1 MTPPSPLAF
10 FTICS
15 KNFIAYALTLSASIR
30 EHHPGAHMYVALCDR
45 LDDAF
50 DPAEL
55 PFELVQLEQL
65 AIPDLAGMTERY
77 NITELNTSIKPFVF
91 EWLFGQRGEQRVV
104 YLDPDILVVSPLED
118 VDRRLGVD
126 ADAILTPHV
135 LDPAEGGVEIDDIK
149 MLQLGI
155 YNLGFCAL
163 HDTPRVREIVRW
175 WQRRLE
181 TQCVIDVPNGL
192 FVDQKWADLLPCF
205 IGRTHILQHPGY
217 NVAYWNLQQ
226 RHVARGPAG
235 WTSNGQ
241 PLVFVHFSGNSLQDE
256 SVFSRHSW
264 QLNAANVGEINEL
277 LREYRTRVF
286 ANDHARWSRMPYAFN
301 WNGASGKNEH
311 TPQQVAAAAAA
322 GTGTAPAPAA
332 VAAPVWPPAMP
343 RKARLRNAWV
353 TIRRARDHAGGW
365 LPMMRKGASVF
376 GRGGMPLVRD
386 TLRHL
391 NLVYPMMRRGA
402 LPQPVAAPGPIRTA
416 LPSAIGKDG
425 DTRSGRGK
433 LLFIDWST
441 PRPDCDAGSIT
452 AFYLMKILVDLGYE
466 VVFVPSDMLHLGH
479 YTESLRGLGV
489 RCLSADDIGSV
500 EAHLQAEGAS
510 YTHALLCRAP
520 IAALYIDHIR
530 THAPGARII
539 LNTSD
544 LHYLRDVREAELAG
558 DPAQI
563 EAALRWKAHEL
574 SIIRACDH
582 CIVMSDHEL
591 RILQHELPG
600 VDVHLVP
607 LMFVDI
613 PGRAAGFA
621 ERRDMLFIG
630 GFPHPPNVDAVVW
643 FCERIWPL
651 VRPRLPGV
659 RVHLIG
665 NKPSDAVHALGA
677 IEGVNVVGYVEDL
690 KPWFDG
696 IRMSVAP
703 LRYGAGI
710 KGKLGTSLSFG
721 VPSVATTIAVEGMG
735 IRDGREALVADDE
748 QAFAD
753 AVVRLYTDG
762 ALWDDIS
769 LEGLRF
775 VTDTY
780 SVAAGSRRVDAFLRT
795 IEAGLPAFPGS
806 GVADRAEYARHFAAV
821 HAQLPARLD
830 EEAALIPAGAEG
842 FEVEGWC
849 AICRAPSVFQASFM
863 YSCSAR
869 PDGGPMPNWRE
880 HLDCRTCGFIN
891 RMRAAVHLLETRV
904 RPADDAD
911 VYITE
916 QSTALFRWLRTRF
929 PRLEGSEYLGDRVP
943 RGETLDGLRNEDL
956 TATTW
961 PDGRFDVVLSL
972 DVLEHVPSAPAA
984 FAECFRILRP
994 GGSLLWAAP
1003 FAFDDDGRMRDAN
1016 VIRAYL
1022 DAEGA
1027 LVHLLEPEYHGN
1039 PVDPENG
1046 ALCFQYFGLEVLDQL
1061 QAAGFERPELVFY
1074 WSRPMGYLGREQVLC
1089 IARKPA
1095 GQPGVPAFRQGDAA
1109 P

>member
-1 MTPPSPLAF
+1 MTQPSPLAF

-15 KNFIAYALTLSASIR
+15 KNFIAYALTLTASIR
-30 EHHPGAHMYVALCDR
+30 EHHPDAHMYVALCDR

-65 AIPDLAGMTERY
+65 AIPDLAGMIERY

-91 EWLFGQRGEQRVV
+91 EWLFAQRGERRVV
-104 YLDPDILVVSPLED
+104 YLDPDILVVSPLDD
-118 VDRRLGVD
+118 VDRRLGIE

-135 LDPAEGGVEIDDIK
+135 LDPADGGVEIDDVK

-163 HDTPRVREIVRW
+163 HDTPRVQDVVRW

-181 TQCVIDVPNGL
+181 KQCVIDIPNGL

-205 IGRTHILQHPGY
+205 IARTHILQHPGY

-226 RHVARGPAG
+226 RRVVRGASG
-235 WTSNGQ
+235 WTSNDQ
-241 PLVFVHFSGNSLQDE
+241 PLVFVHFSGNNLNDE
-256 SVFSRHSW
+256 TVFSRHSW
-264 QLNAANVGEINEL
+264 QLNAANVGEINDL
-277 LREYRTRVF
+277 LGEYRRRVF
-286 ANDHARWSRMPYAFN
+286 GNDHARWSQMPYAFN

-311 TPQQVAAAAAA
+311 TPQQVAAV
-322 GTGTAPAPAA
+322 APLASSA
-332 VAAPVWPPAMP
+332 VTPPTWPPAMP
-343 RKARLRNAWV
+343 RKARWRNAWV

-365 LPMMRKGASVF
+365 WPMACKGASVF
-376 GRGGMPLVRD
+376 RRGGMPLVRD

-391 NLVYPMMRRGA
+391 NLIYPMLRRNGNPRPAITTESMR
-402 LPQPVAAPGPIRTA
+402 PA
-416 LPSAIGKDG
+416 LPSAPG
-425 DTRSGRGK
+425 RSGRGK

-452 AFYLMKILVDLGYE
+452 AFFLMKILVDLGYE
-466 VVFVPSDMLHLGH
+466 VVFVPSDLLHLGH
-479 YTESLRGLGV
+479 YTDAVRGLGV

-500 EAHLQAEGAS
+500 EAHLQAEGAT
-510 YTHALLCRAP
+510 YTHALVCRAP

-558 DPAQI
+558 DPVQL
-563 EAALRWKAHEL
+563 ESALRWKAHEL

-600 VDVHLVP
+600 ADIHLVP

-613 PGRAAGFA
+613 PGRAEGFA
-621 ERRDMLFIG
+621 ARRDMLFIG

-677 IEGVNVVGYVEDL
+677 IDGVNVVGYVEDL

-696 IRMSVAP
+696 IRMSIAP

-735 IRDGREALVADDE
+735 IRDSQEALVADDE

-762 ALWDDIS
+762 ALWERIS

-795 IEAGLPAFPGS
+795 IESGLPAFPGS
-806 GVADRAEYARHFAAV
+806 VVADPAEYARHFSAVQPQFAARV
-821 HAQLPARLD
+821 I
-830 EEAALIPAGAEG
+830 EEAALIPPGVEG
-842 FEVEGWC
+842 FEVDGWC

-863 YSCSAR
+863 YSCSTR

-880 HLDCRTCGFIN
+880 HLDCRACGFIN
-891 RMRAAVHLLETRV
+891 RMRAAVHLLDTRV
-904 RPADDAD
+904 HPAEDAD

-961 PDGRFDVVLSL
+961 PDARFDVVLSL
-972 DVLEHVPSAPAA
+972 DVLEHVPSASAA

-994 GGSLLWAAP
+994 GGALVWAAP
-1003 FAFDDDGRMRDAN
+1003 FAFDDEGRMRDAN
-1016 VIRAYL
+1016 VVRAYI
-1022 DAEGA
+1022 DAEGT

-1046 ALCFQYFGLEVLDQL
+1046 ALCFHYFGLEVLEQL
-1061 QAAGFERPELVFY
+1061 RQAGFERPELVFY
-1074 WSRPMGYLGREQVLC
+1074 WSRPLGYLGREQVLC
-1089 IARKPA
+1089 IARKPSDETSINS
-1095 GQPGVPAFRQGDAA
+1095 PGTGRSAQ
-1109 P
+1109 

>member
-1 MTPPSPLAF
+1 MTTSRQSSMTTTPSPLAF

-15 KNFIAYALTLSASIR
+15 KNFIAYALTLAASVR
-30 EHHPGAHMYVALCDR
+30 EHHPGARVYVALCDR

-65 AIPDLAGMTERY
+65 AIPGLAGMIERY

-91 EWLFGQRGEQRVV
+91 EWLFNQRGEQRVV
-104 YLDPDILVVSPLED
+104 YLDPDILVVSPLLD
-118 VDRRLGVD
+118 VDRRLGAE

-163 HDTPRVREIVRW
+163 NNTPRVQDVVRW

-181 TQCVIDVPNGL
+181 RQCVIDIPNGL

-205 IGRTHILQHPGY
+205 IPRTHILQHPGY

-226 RHVARGPAG
+226 RRVARGPSG

-241 PLVFVHFSGNSLQDE
+241 PLVFVHFSGNSLHDE
-256 SVFSRHSW
+256 AVFSRHSW
-264 QLNAANVGEINEL
+264 QLNAANVGEVNDL
-277 LREYRTRVF
+277 LREYRQRVF
-286 ANDHARWSRMPYAFN
+286 GNDHARWSRMPYAFN

-322 GTGTAPAPAA
+322 AVALGASDATTAAATAPVGQEA
-332 VAAPVWPPAMP
+332 WPPPMP
-343 RKARLRNAWV
+343 PQRRWRNAMV
-353 TIRRARDHAGGW
+353 TLGRARTHAGGW
-365 LPMMRKGASVF
+365 WPMLAKGASVF
-376 GRGGMPLVRD
+376 SRGGMPLVRD

-391 NLVYPMMRRGA
+391 NIIYPVVHRGGSA
-402 LPQPVAAPGPIRTA
+402 KPVGVAGYAR
-416 LPSAIGKDG
+416 PSAPLAPTAGK
-425 DTRSGRGK
+425 RGK

-466 VVFVPSDMLHLGH
+466 VVFVPSDLLVLGH
-479 YTESLRGLGV
+479 YTEAVRALGV

-500 EAHLQAEGAS
+500 EAHLQAEGAT

-520 IAALYIDHIR
+520 IAALYIGQIR
-530 THAPGARII
+530 AHAPGARII

-558 DPAQI
+558 DPAQL

-600 VDVHLVP
+600 SDIHLVP

-621 ERRDMLFIG
+621 ARKDMLFIG

-651 VRPRLPGV
+651 VRPRLPAV

-696 IRMSVAP
+696 VRMSIAP

-735 IRDGREALVADDE
+735 IRDGEQALVADDE
-748 QAFAD
+748 ASFAD
-753 AVVRLYTDG
+753 AVVRLYTDE
-762 ALWDDIS
+762 ALWEHVS
-769 LEGLRF
+769 VEGLRF

-780 SVAAGSRRVDAFLRT
+780 SLDAGLRRVDAFLNLV
-795 IEAGLPAFPGS
+795 EARV
-806 GVADRAEYARHFAAV
+806 VA
-821 HAQLPARLD
+821 HA
-830 EEAALIPAGAEG
+830 
-842 FEVEGWC
+842 
-849 AICRAPSVFQASFM
+849 S
-863 YSCSAR
+863 
-869 PDGGPMPNWRE
+869 DG
-880 HLDCRTCGFIN
+880 
-891 RMRAAVHLLETRV
+891 
-904 RPADDAD
+904 RPA
-911 VYITE
+911 T
-916 QSTALFRWLRTRF
+916 S
-929 PRLEGSEYLGDRVP
+929 
-943 RGETLDGLRNEDL
+943 
-956 TATTW
+956 
-961 PDGRFDVVLSL
+961 
-972 DVLEHVPSAPAA
+972 
-984 FAECFRILRP
+984 
-994 GGSLLWAAP
+994 
-1003 FAFDDDGRMRDAN
+1003 
-1016 VIRAYL
+1016 
-1022 DAEGA
+1022 
-1027 LVHLLEPEYHGN
+1027 
-1039 PVDPENG
+1039 
-1046 ALCFQYFGLEVLDQL
+1046 
-1061 QAAGFERPELVFY
+1061 
-1074 WSRPMGYLGREQVLC
+1074 
-1089 IARKPA
+1089 
-1095 GQPGVPAFRQGDAA
+1095 
-1109 P
+1109 